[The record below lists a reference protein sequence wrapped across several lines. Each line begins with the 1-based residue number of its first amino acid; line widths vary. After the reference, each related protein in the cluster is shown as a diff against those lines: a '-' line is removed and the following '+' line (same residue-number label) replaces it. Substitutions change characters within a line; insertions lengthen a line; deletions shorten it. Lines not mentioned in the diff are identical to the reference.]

1 MPNKYRHDIAESGVK
16 HQKINLTNNK
26 IYTLTHIYMTAHFPV
41 LAQAIGDIK
50 RSFKWSQHVG
60 RM

>member
-26 IYTLTHIYMTAHFPV
+26 IYTLTHIYV
-41 LAQAIGDIK
+41 EK
-50 RSFKWSQHVG
+50 S
-60 RM
+60 